1 MPLLERP
8 FHRYDLNV
16 EVPATE
22 VAVLVDAMEGE
33 RLSMKTRVGWPALK
47 EQLEKD
53 QRITIEVL
61 SDESWPDF
69 ENDIRALSN
78 YLSEPITGREVY
90 VEPGGEQPFLQ
101 GWLVIGRRGETAR
114 VPLKLGWDEDANA
127 LLDEGVDRSNL
138 DAPWESL
145 PAWVKDA
152 AGPEVRAA
160 ASIALA

>member
-8 FHRYDLNV
+8 FHRYDLTV

-22 VAVLVDAMEGE
+22 VAVLIDAMEGE
-33 RLSMKTRVGWPALK
+33 RLSMKTRVGWPELK
-47 EQLEKD
+47 EQLEKE
-53 QRITIEVL
+53 QRITIQVL
-61 SDESWPDF
+61 SDEAWPDF
-69 ENDIRALSN
+69 ENDIRVLSN

-90 VEPGGEQPFLQ
+90 AEPGEEAPFLQ

-127 LLDEGVDRSNL
+127 LLDFGIDRDHL
-138 DAPWESL
+138 DPPWEAL

-152 AGPEVRAA
+152 AGPEVRAGA
-160 ASIALA
+160 DEAR